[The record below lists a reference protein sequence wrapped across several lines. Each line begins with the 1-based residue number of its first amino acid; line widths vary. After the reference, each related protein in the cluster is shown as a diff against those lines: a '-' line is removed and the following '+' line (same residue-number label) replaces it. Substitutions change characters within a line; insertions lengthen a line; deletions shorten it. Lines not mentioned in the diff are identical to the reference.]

1 VKGKSTFYVKH
12 IIDKEL
18 DIEGSNEL
26 EEYVEALGYPTRD
39 TIFGGS
45 DRDILAC
52 VLEFEESEIVINM
65 MRNIGFPSRNM
76 IYALLK
82 KRNLSKCLAYS
93 NIKVRN
99 LAFSKLFY
107 EGTLHWLFCF
117 VKRRIYYLAK
127 HKIWRIKD
135 QGIYFYLQSKV
146 EGLRKNN
153 DEKDVEIKRFN
164 EALARFQ
171 REN

>member
-99 LAFSKLFY
+99 LAFSK
-107 EGTLHWLFCF
+107 GTLH
-117 VKRRIYYLAK
+117 
-127 HKIWRIKD
+127 
-135 QGIYFYLQSKV
+135 
-146 EGLRKNN
+146 
-153 DEKDVEIKRFN
+153 
-164 EALARFQ
+164 
-171 REN
+171 

>member
-1 VKGKSTFYVKH
+1 LLHQVCVVFNYFCRITYSPPLGSLTAFIEEAAKTPKAEKESEAISLPEEGVKGKSTFYVKH

-107 EGTLHWLFCF
+107 EGTLH
-117 VKRRIYYLAK
+117 
-127 HKIWRIKD
+127 
-135 QGIYFYLQSKV
+135 
-146 EGLRKNN
+146 
-153 DEKDVEIKRFN
+153 
-164 EALARFQ
+164 
-171 REN
+171 